1 MIGLIFVLYFFFFL
15 SSRRRHTRCALVTVV
30 QMCALPISVHRPSR
44 ARRPAL
50 HGQRQTG
57 QRSAL
62 RWRARTGLLP
72 PAPPSRDRSCR
83 GTARRRP
90 PMRRDRKS
98 VVEGKSVSVRVDL
111 GGSRI
116 ITKQNEQVHTYRA
129 HTMQISYHRNKNK
142 IN

>member
-83 GTARRRP
+83 GTARRRT
-90 PMRRDRKS
+90 PMPRAGAPGTA
-98 VVEGKSVSVRVDL
+98 EGR
-111 GGSRI
+111 GGKECDSTCRSGWAPVHEK
-116 ITKQNEQVHTYRA
+116 THKQNNTKKTRGQK
-129 HTMQISYHRNKNK
+129 KN
-142 IN
+142 